1 MKRLEN
7 ALKTLACTIW
17 CHRAAYAGLSAV
29 YFAGCM
35 GWVDKDTVAHMATGL
50 YIALTAQ
57 RH

>member
-1 MKRLEN
+1 MEEMKKRLK
-7 ALKTLACTIW
+7 ALADTIC

-29 YFAGCM
+29 YFAGCV
-35 GWVDKDTVAHMATGL
+35 GWVDKDTVAHVATGL